1 LQVHIGNEAGIQR
14 VEISC
19 METDIITRRPPPTRR
34 AAIVGMCVALLAATA
49 CSNSGPTG
57 VACSQVYVYGIS
69 LKVQNAVT
77 GARITDSTAVQIK
90 DGGYVE
96 SYNYLGPADQPTSGV
111 LSVAGER
118 AGTYNISIRKDGFA
132 PYDTAGIKV
141 TRDVCHV
148 HGVQVTA
155 NLQPAA
161 GG

>member
-1 LQVHIGNEAGIQR
+1 MGNEAGLER
-14 VEISC
+14 VEIRC
-19 METDIITRRPPPTRR
+19 MQTGIITRREAPSER
-34 AAIVGMCVALLAATA
+34 AAIIGMCLMCLALVAATA

-77 GARITDSTAVQIK
+77 GARITDSAAVQIK

>member
-1 LQVHIGNEAGIQR
+1 MVIEAGIQR
-14 VEISC
+14 TEVRS
-19 METDIITRRPPPTRR
+19 METDIITRRPPLTGRS
-34 AAIVGMCVALLAATA
+34 AIVATCLALLAATA
-49 CSNSGPTG
+49 CSNSGPTDI
-57 VACSQVYVYGIS
+57 ACSQVYVYGIS

-77 GARITDSTAVQIK
+77 GARITDSAAVQIK

-96 SYNYLGPADQPTSGV
+96 AYNYLGPADQPTSGV
-111 LSVAGER
+111 LSAAGER
-118 AGTYNISIRKDGFA
+118 AGTYSISIRKDGFA

-155 NLQPAA
+155 KLQPVA